1 MAEPQPL
8 GHELTEQRAIDDN
21 RRLWDAWTGI
31 HVGSEFYDVDSF
43 RDGRRPIRLADYEL
57 AEVGPVDGKRL
68 LHMQCHFG
76 LDTLSWARLGAR
88 VTGADFSHVAIE
100 AARRLADEI
109 GLEANFVESDIY
121 RLPEVLGG
129 EYDVVYTSGG
139 VLGWL
144 PRVAPWAQVAAH
156 FVKPGGFL
164 YVTEIHPV
172 AQAFADDDV
181 TPGELRLGYPY
192 WEHATPITAHVQGSY
207 ADRTAPTEGLVE
219 HGWDHS
225 MGEIVTAIADAGLRI
240 DFLHEFDSVPW
251 PVTWLER
258 GDDGRYRLPADAGGQ
273 LPLYF
278 SMKASRRS

>member
-1 MAEPQPL
+1 VDEDQAL
-8 GHELTEQRAIDDN
+8 ADN

-57 AEVGPVDGKRL
+57 AEVGPIEGKSL
-68 LHMQCHFG
+68 LHLQCHFG
-76 LDTLSWARLGAR
+76 LDTLSWARLGAN
-88 VTGADFSHVAIE
+88 VTGVDFSHVAVE
-100 AARRLADEI
+100 AAQRLANEV
-109 GLEANFVESDIY
+109 GVEARFVESDIY
-121 RLPEVLGG
+121 SLPDVLGG

-144 PRVAPWAQVAAH
+144 PRIAPWAQVAAH

-172 AQAFADDDV
+172 AQAFADEGV
-181 TPGELRLGYPY
+181 LPGELKLGYPY
-192 WEHATPITAHVQGSY
+192 WEHAAPITVQVQGSY
-207 ADRTAPTEGLVE
+207 ADRSAPTEGLIE

-225 MGEIVTAIADAGLRI
+225 MGEIVSAIADAGLRI
-240 DFLHEFDSVPW
+240 DFLHEFDFVQW
-251 PVTWLER
+251 PVTWLVKSA
-258 GDDGRYRLPADAGGQ
+258 DGRYRLPEGVGGE

-278 SMKASRRS
+278 SLKAAKPA